1 MSLHVFL
8 VAVEASADALGAAL
22 MRQLRQHDPAIRFSG
37 IGGPLMAQ
45 EGLVS
50 LFDPTPLAII
60 GMTEVLRV
68 IPLALR
74 RAAQAADAA
83 LAAGPDIAVLID
95 AWGFTTQI
103 AKRLRARGAR
113 FPLLKYVGPQV
124 WAARPGRA
132 RKIAAM
138 YDGLIALFEFERPF
152 YAPFALP
159 VTICGMAALQMRVRA
174 DGAAFRR
181 AHGLEGR
188 VLLLAPGSRPGEISR
203 VAPVLEEAA
212 AQICAACPDMHVVC
226 CVAPSVSEAVEARAR
241 NWGFRHT
248 LIRDPALK
256 HAAFAAGDI
265 ALAAS
270 GTVTSEIA
278 MQGVPV
284 IVGYRVGALTA
295 AVMRPVFKAPFINL
309 MNIAAGR
316 MIVPEF
322 VQDAFTSR
330 AISGAAL
337 HLLAHERARALQIAA
352 QEDALDRLGR
362 QGCAEE
368 IAAQMVLATIS
379 RSVRA

>member
-1 MSLHVFL
+1 MSLHIFL
-8 VAVEASADALGAAL
+8 VAIEPSADAMGAAL
-22 MRQLRQHDPAIRFSG
+22 MRQLRLDAPGIRFSG
-37 IGGPLMAQ
+37 VGGRQMGE
-45 EGLVS
+45 EGLAS
-50 LFDPTPLAII
+50 LFDAAPLAVI
-60 GMTEVLRV
+60 GLTEALRV
-68 IPLALR
+68 APLALR
-74 RAAQAADAA
+74 LAAQTADAA
-83 LAAGPDIAVLID
+83 MEGRPDAAVLID

-124 WAARPGRA
+124 WAARAGRA

-152 YAPFALP
+152 YAPYALP
-159 VTICGMAALQMRVRA
+159 IAVCGMAALQMRVRA

-188 VLLLAPGSRPGEISR
+188 VLLLAPGSRPGEILR

-212 AQICAACPDMHVVC
+212 AQICAACPDLHVVC
-226 CVAPSVSEAVEARAR
+226 CVAPSVREAVQARAR
-241 NWGFRHT
+241 NWGFRHA
-248 LIRDPALK
+248 LILDPAQK

-278 MQGVPV
+278 MQSVPV

-295 AVMRPVFKAPFINL
+295 ALMRPVFKAPFINL

-322 VQDAFTSR
+322 VQEAFTSH
-330 AISGAAL
+330 ALSAAAL
-337 HLLAHERARALQIAA
+337 HLLAHKRARELQIAA
-352 QEDALDRLGR
+352 QEAALDRLGR
-362 QGCAEE
+362 QGYAEE

-379 RSVRA
+379 RSARA